1 MSCGLLDLSWTGR
14 RDNELLGGILYCWY
28 SNRALSL
35 CLCVFVIQVT
45 SSTTSVEPINSVFLD
60 TFCLCCTSYVGR
72 WKVGLLDTNIMH
84 SKPCHLGGHELGP
97 SIPTQICMFFFFFFC
112 QKLNWNETGV
122 LKLLAQVWDSLL
134 EWILFHENYVSPLP
148 PKRNW
153 SWRYGCQQLE
163 LIVFPESDNPEHGYY
178 QPSYISPK
186 FSAHT
191 SILITA
197 FMKIGKCGVWG
208 VFYDL
213 LTFFFFDQIR
223 LGKGEARFNTLG

>member
-1 MSCGLLDLSWTGR
+1 MKGWFIRHQYHAFKAMSFR
-14 RDNELLGGILYCWY
+14 RSRTW
-28 SNRALSL
+28 A
-35 CLCVFVIQVT
+35 
-45 SSTTSVEPINSVFLD
+45 INSNPNLHV
-60 TFCLCCTSYVGR
+60 
-72 WKVGLLDTNIMH
+72 
-84 SKPCHLGGHELGP
+84 
-97 SIPTQICMFFFFFFC
+97 FFFFFC